1 MTQFEQT
8 NFLQVNA
15 FRFFVENISIID
27 TIFKCVLFKLIIIY
41 GFLTNS
47 EFLFIHTHTHSHILG
62 NLD

>member
-8 NFLQVNA
+8 NFLQVSA

-47 EFLFIHTHTHSHILG
+47 EFLFIHTHTDSHILG